1 MKITQAVVREVKK
14 HLKKNCH
21 DQAWHDYDGLL
32 ATQAVTCALL
42 MTEEHDRQPRDIVA
56 EAKKYFIAFNN

>member
-14 HLKKNCH
+14 HLKKNWH
-21 DQAWHDYDGLL
+21 DQAWHDYDELP
-32 ATQAVTCALL
+32 ATQAVTCVLL

-56 EAKKYFIAFNN
+56 EAKKVFYSFQ

>member
-1 MKITQAVVREVKK
+1 MKITQAVVQEVKK
-14 HLKKNCH
+14 HLKKKLH
-21 DQAWHDYDGLL
+21 DQAWHDYDGLP

-56 EAKKYFIAFNN
+56 EAKKVFYSFQ